1 LKLHKN
7 LCEAVV
13 GGLDQV
19 FLQDAHANQVVEQLL
34 LSNKKWGARDR
45 NFIAENIYGL
55 IRYYR
60 LYCYAI
66 GLEQASSAD
75 DLWLML
81 GAYFLDKEEGV
92 ELPAWSEWADLDRES
107 IKARLE
113 EGRTIRKVRE
123 SIPDW
128 LDEVGE
134 DELGDKWDDVLYA
147 LNQPAPLCIRTNTLK
162 ATHESVS
169 EFLRDEGIEYHIAPE
184 APDAIIIDS
193 KRNLRNTYAYK
204 SGWFEIQDLSSQLV
218 APALDIKPGMK
229 VIDACAGAGGKT
241 LHIAALMCGRGEIIA
256 MDIYADKLK
265 ELESRARRNG
275 VTDIKTVLYSAGM
288 EHNYKGDADR
298 VLLDVPCSAT
308 GVLRRNPDTKWKLKP
323 EALQEV
329 QGIQQDL
336 LQKYSIMVKPNGIM
350 VYATCSILP
359 SENEMQV
366 EDFLS
371 RNPSFTKVSEKKV
384 IPGES
389 EGDGFYI
396 CQLIK
401 SK

>member
-1 LKLHKN
+1 MKLHKN

-13 GGLDQV
+13 SGLDQV

-45 NFIAENIYGL
+45 NFIAEHIYTL

-60 LYCYAI
+60 LYCYAVGI
-66 GLEQASSAD
+66 DEISSVAEA
-75 DLWLML
+75 WLIL
-81 GAYFLDKEEGV
+81 GAYFLDNET
-92 ELPAWSEWADLDRES
+92 ELPVWPEWSEMDAEA
-107 IKARLE
+107 IKTRVA
-113 EGRTIRKVRE
+113 EGRTIRKINE

-134 DELGDKWDDVLYA
+134 DELGSKWDDVLFA

-162 ATHESVS
+162 ATHETVS
-169 EFLRDEGIEYHIAPE
+169 EFLRSEGIEYHISPE

-218 APALDIKPGMK
+218 APAMDLKPGMK

-241 LHIAALMCGRGEIIA
+241 LHIAAMMSDRGEVIA
-256 MDIYADKLK
+256 MDIHSDKLK

-275 VTDIKTVLYSAGM
+275 VTDVKTVLYHDGI
-288 EHNYKGDADR
+288 EGNYKEEADR

-308 GVLRRNPDTKWKLKP
+308 GVIRRNPDTKWKLKP
-323 EALQEV
+323 EALQ
-329 QGIQQDL
+329 DL
-336 LQKYSIMVKPNGIM
+336 LGLQQRLLQRYSVMVKPGGIL

-359 SENEMQV
+359 SENEMQI

-371 RNPSFTKVSEKKV
+371 GNTSFSKISEKK
-384 IPGES
+384 IMPGES

-396 CQLIK
+396 CKLIK
-401 SK
+401 NK